1 MKGLFVLLGAL
12 AGAIIAFILN
22 KFLTDKIENKSQK
35 IGLQI
40 SAYIVFILLGF
51 IFSSIFSLRYFLDK
65 FIDNRINAIEIT
77 LSRRF
82 PSTNIMEISLNTSE
96 IISLNY
102 ELQQSIRSID
112 TSDDSLFEKMFFD
125 VFINKITKYTNAVD
139 SGVNTLAEISNDDG
153 TVTIK
158 TILNS
163 IKALALDAISPYFF
177 IIQLIIFIVLIICI
191 GIYCGIV
198 IYIKKGGGIYNK
210 SIVYGD
216 NQ

>member
-1 MKGLFVLLGAL
+1 MRVLFVLSGAA
-12 AGAIIAFILN
+12 AGAVIAFILN
-22 KFLTDKIENKSQK
+22 KFLTGKIENKSQR

-40 SAYIVFILLGF
+40 SAYVVFMLLGF
-51 IFSSIFSLRYFLDK
+51 IFSSIFSLRYFLDR
-65 FIDNRINAIEIT
+65 FIDNRINAIEVA

-82 PSTNIMEISLNTSE
+82 PNTNIMEISFNTSE
-96 IISLNY
+96 LKSLND

-125 VFINKITKYTNAVD
+125 AFISEITKYTNAVN
-139 SGVNTLAEISNDDG
+139 SGVNILTAISNDDG

-158 TILNS
+158 AVFYG
-163 IKALALDAISPYFF
+163 IKDLALDTVSPYFF
-177 IIQLIIFIVLIICI
+177 VLQIAILIVLIICI
-191 GIYCGIV
+191 GIYCGIA
-198 IYIKKGGGIYNK
+198 IYLKKGGGIYNK